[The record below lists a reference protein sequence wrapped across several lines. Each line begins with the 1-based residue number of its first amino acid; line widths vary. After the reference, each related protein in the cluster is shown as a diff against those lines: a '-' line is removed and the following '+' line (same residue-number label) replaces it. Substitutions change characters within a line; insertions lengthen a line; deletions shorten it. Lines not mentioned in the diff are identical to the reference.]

1 MIYDWQTIRG
11 SIPAKSNQYKI
22 IRMAG
27 HSSLGKTKGLKEYE
41 NSFYMQVGAY
51 RNLMI
56 TGYFELEVRVY
67 YTSMSHDLDNSLK
80 CLLDCLQY
88 TKTIKNDNKCVKI
101 TAEKFLDKV
110 NPRVEFRLITIEHEN
125 KGA

>member
-1 MIYDWQTIRG
+1 
-11 SIPAKSNQYKI
+11 
-22 IRMAG
+22 MAG
-27 HSSLGKTKGLKEYE
+27 HTSLGKTKGLKEYE

-51 RNLMI
+51 RNMMI

-88 TKTIKNDNKCVKI
+88 TKTIKNDNRCVKI

-110 NPRVEFRLITIEHEN
+110 NPRVEFRLITIENE
-125 KGA
+125 